1 MLYSESKDNL
11 RGRDGLAIAK
21 NFKIPREQLK
31 TFVRNKGM
39 CIAPDTVLVDGIPVA
54 LIYRVMPSSLYDSG
68 WRFFT
73 GTESDDYLAN
83 SRCNGVYDLNTVVN
97 YCPDTLSLLDSPPYS
112 AFFFHSSYIH
122 FKNKP
127 SSK

>member
-31 TFVRNKGM
+31 TFVHNKGM
-39 CIAPDTVLVDGIPVA
+39 
-54 LIYRVMPSSLYDSG
+54 
-68 WRFFT
+68 

-112 AFFFHSSYIH
+112 AFRRDENGEWINISYDVDWRYWA
-122 FKNKP
+122 
-127 SSK
+127 